1 MKKQQDDEQQ
11 LLQQRMREYKQRH
24 RELVQLRKEFK
35 QQREEF
41 KQRLVPAMQHARQVK
56 RENEVL
62 RLLLHLKQQEVEQ
75 QMEEKNERLLRRH
88 RGPSFQAVKDFIG
101 GILAPKEITSYKRL
115 EKVQMGLRH
124 TKD

>member
-1 MKKQQDDEQQ
+1 MIAGIENMKKQQDDEQQ

-41 KQRLVPAMQHARQVK
+41 KQRLVPAMQHVRQVK

-62 RLLLHLKQQEVEQ
+62 RLLLQLKQQKEVEQ
-75 QMEEKNERLLRRH
+75 RMKERQKR
-88 RGPSFQAVKDFIG
+88 PSFQAVKDFIG
-101 GILAPKEITSYKRL
+101 SIIRPKGYKRL
-115 EKVQMGLRH
+115 EKLQM
-124 TKD
+124 D